1 MPLIDVEPLPY
12 DFPTGQ
18 TRVAEPPPADDTAA
32 WNIGDTVAAAFRQ
45 NNAVAS
51 FLSNKTLGVDN
62 SIDPTFDV
70 VKDIQGTKYEPY
82 ADAFVDALN
91 PRYAAAIKQ
100 QIDMEEDDRKT
111 LMGSGWAGTLA
122 GIAGG
127 VLDPSILI
135 PYVGTAKKVAGGYS
149 IAKGLLLGA
158 GNAALGVAAQE
169 AMLQGSQAT
178 RTAEESAVNIGFG
191 VVLGGLVGSGAA
203 ALMSKAEQKAVQG
216 AYDRLLATGGR
227 NPGQPA
233 GVGADAVWKPTV
245 EDLTIAG
252 TAANKVA
259 AATQFNPVLRSNF
272 RASAGVREAAQLLAE
287 NTVYQGMH
295 AEGRTLGAAAETL
308 ARMESEAALARATTS
323 SDDLFRNMR
332 KAGVK
337 MSRQDFEDAIGQALR
352 NGDQGVNEFV
362 TQAARAWREQV
373 FDPFK
378 NRAIEAGLLPEDVSI
393 DTAMSYFS
401 RRYDQEMMTAREQEF
416 KARVMPVIEQQVRE
430 KFTADVE
437 RVNQRLADIDQ
448 QLADIKLSPE
458 ERAAVLA
465 DLEKQGNDLDLANV
479 EQVEKWSEVTALR
492 QQAKAA
498 KESGDTVKAAT
509 LLKQAKDILDGA
521 GDPLKRYLKARTKL
535 RRRFKTVDLNF
546 AGLEDRAQRIQ
557 QRLVD
562 LEDRT
567 QRGLQRLI
575 ARGRVAERKLS
586 RMPSEEQLAAE
597 LDGMEQAFRDT
608 LGRSEKAQQAH
619 VEAIEKIREEGRAR
633 QLELEKQAKD
643 LKTRAKEAK
652 GKGDLKQPELEQRA
666 YEARVKA
673 AEAKT
678 KAEERIIARIERMAQ
693 AEANRAGQLRRLTE
707 RIEAAKGVDL
717 QAMREEVQRGIDQL
731 VAETADTALARG
743 ERAQRLQEK
752 LADLDPEK
760 LKERAASLERMKR
773 EVEQKFYENWEQR
786 HMGEGVSLGAK
797 RAPAEPPPKAGMIRV
812 YHSGSAG
819 EGSSGRWVSSDRR
832 YASDYRPDLPLYYL
846 DLPANDARLAPDE
859 FSPEQTVANG
869 FTRNFE
875 LTPDEAARLQE
886 IRRPDDPL
894 SVGSKMEAEKGAA
907 RTPDFSEA
915 ARMVVDEVFDKIT
928 GRAVSPDGSSLPE
941 YITPI
946 TRGPMK
952 DRTFNVPDALLVGN
966 RDLGETNFLIDNVR
980 EVGERYARIMS
991 AEIELSRKGMLGK
1004 EWNMRIEGIR
1014 REYADLRE
1022 AVANAATPEEARALL
1037 GQKPGRLDSFEAWR
1051 RNVDKGQATKE
1062 RMLAFLRKDEQDG
1075 LEDLHALRDLVRG
1088 TYKAKENASDWGQL
1102 TRTLMAF
1109 NYIRL
1114 MGGAVLANFTEAYRP
1129 AMVHGFGAFF
1139 KGGIKPLIGNLD
1151 GMKLSV
1157 KEAQQAGLVTERVLQ
1172 HRMMSLGE
1180 VADPYARNT
1189 ALQRMLVNGS
1199 RVASKWNGL
1208 SLWTDTMKSVSSIM
1222 SQNRILEGAV
1232 GEKDGRFLAYLGID
1246 KEMADRIAKQFVLY
1260 GETRDTIKV
1269 ANTGRW
1275 DDEAAVRAY
1284 RAAFR
1289 KDVDS
1294 IIVTRGVGD
1303 VPLFANTP
1311 TGKLILQFR
1320 SFSLAAHQ
1328 RATLRGL
1335 QESKARLLSGMV
1347 IMTSLGMMASALR
1360 AWRNGE
1366 QGWERWKNAAENPG
1380 FLIGEGLDLS
1390 GIFPVAFELAN
1401 TTEKLTGG
1409 TGMAFNPIKTPL
1421 MAAFPGASQQGSS
1434 TRFAT
1439 RDPLAAVLGPSAGL
1453 VTQVI
1458 RAAGYPLFVIAGEDP
1473 SKAQTK
1479 AAAGLIPFNSYLGM
1493 KELIQLGLGDSP
1505 YTQ

>member
-18 TRVAEPPPADDTAA
+18 TRAAEPPPADDTAA

-227 NPGQPA
+227 NHGQPA

-352 NGDQGVNEFV
+352 NGDQGPNEFV
-362 TQAARAWREQV
+362 SQAARAWREQV

-378 NRAIEAGLLPEDVSI
+378 NRAIEAGLLPEDVSV

-401 RRYDQEMMTAREQEF
+401 RRYDQEKLTAREQEF
-416 KARVMPVIEQQVRE
+416 KARVMPFIEQQVRE
-430 KFTADVE
+430 KYTQDVE

-458 ERAAVLA
+458 ERVAVLA
-465 DLEKQGNDLDLANV
+465 DLERQGNDLDLANAD
-479 EQVEKWSEVTALR
+479 QVEKWSEVTALR
-492 QQAKAA
+492 QQARVA
-498 KESGDTVKAAT
+498 KESGDTAKAAT
-509 LLKQAKDILDGA
+509 LMKQAKDILDSA

-575 ARGRVAERKLS
+575 TRGRVAERKFA

-619 VEAIEKIREEGRAR
+619 VEAIAKIREEGRAR
-633 QLELEKQAKD
+633 QLELEKQAKE
-643 LKTRAKEAK
+643 LKARAKEAK
-652 GKGDLKQPELEQRA
+652 SKGDLKQPELEQRA

-693 AEANRAGQLRRLTE
+693 AEANRADQLRRLTE

-773 EVEQKFYENWEQR
+773 DHEQKFYETWEQR
-786 HMGEGVSLGAK
+786 HMGEGVEL
-797 RAPAEPPPKAGMIRV
+797 AG
-812 YHSGSAG
+812 G
-819 EGSSGRWVSSDRR
+819 
-832 YASDYRPDLPLYYL
+832 
-846 DLPANDARLAPDE
+846 
-859 FSPEQTVANG
+859 
-869 FTRNFE
+869 
-875 LTPDEAARLQE
+875 
-886 IRRPDDPL
+886 
-894 SVGSKMEAEKGAA
+894 
-907 RTPDFSEA
+907 RTPNFAEA

-941 YITPI
+941 YIAPI

-1022 AVANAATPEEARALL
+1022 AVANAATAEEARALL
-1037 GQKPGRLDSFEAWR
+1037 GQKPGMLDSFEAWR

-1453 VTQVI
+1453 VTQGI
-1458 RAAGYPLFVIAGEDP
+1458 RAAGYPLFAIAGEDP

>member
-12 DFPTGQ
+12 NFPTGQ
-18 TRVAEPPPADDTAA
+18 NRVAEPPPVDDTAA
-32 WNIGDTVAAAFRQ
+32 WNIGDTLAAAFRQ
-45 NNAVAS
+45 NNSIVS
-51 FLSNKTLGVDN
+51 LFSNQTAGVDN

-82 ADAFVDALN
+82 ADQFIEAFN

-100 QIDMEEDDRKT
+100 QIDMEENDRKT
-111 LMGSGWAGTLA
+111 LAASGWAGTLA

-135 PYVGTAKKVAGGYS
+135 PYVGTARKAAGGYS
-149 IAKGLLLGA
+149 VAKGLLLGSS
-158 GNAALGVAAQE
+158 NAALGVAAQE
-169 AMLQGSQAT
+169 AALQGTQAT
-178 RTAEESAVNIGFG
+178 RTAEESAVNVGFG
-191 VVLGGLVGSGAA
+191 VVLGGLLGGGAA
-203 ALMSKAEQKAVQG
+203 ALMSKTEQRAAQA

-227 NPGQPA
+227 NPPGQPA

-245 EDLTIAG
+245 EDLTVAG
-252 TAANKVA
+252 TIANQVA
-259 AATQFNPVLRSNF
+259 EATRFNPVLRSNF
-272 RASAGVREAAQLLAE
+272 RASASLREAAQLLAE
-287 NTVYQGMH
+287 NTLYQGLH

-308 ARMESEAALARATTS
+308 ARMEAEASLGRAVTA
-323 SDDLFRNMR
+323 SDDLYKNMI
-332 KAGVK
+332 KAGLK

-352 NGDQGVNEFV
+352 NGDQGPNEFV
-362 TQAARAWREQV
+362 SQAARAWREQV
-373 FDPFK
+373 LDPFK
-378 NRAIEAGLLPEDVSI
+378 NRAIEVGLLPEDVSV
-393 DTAMSYFS
+393 DTAVSYFS
-401 RRYDQEMMTAREQEF
+401 RRYDQEKLTAREQEF
-416 KARVMPVIEQQVRE
+416 KARVTPFIEQQVRE

-437 RVNQRLADIDQ
+437 RVNQRLTDLDQ

-458 ERAAVLA
+458 DRVTVMANLER
-465 DLEKQGNDLDLANV
+465 QRNDLDLTNAD
-479 EQVEKWSEVTALR
+479 QVEKAAEINALR
-492 QQAKAA
+492 QQARVA
-498 KESGDTVKAAT
+498 KEGGDTVKAAT
-509 LLKQAKDILDGA
+509 LLKQAADLLESG
-521 GDPLKRYLKARTKL
+521 GEPLARYVKARRNL
-535 RRRFKTVDLNF
+535 HRRLKTVDLNF

-586 RMPSEEQLAAE
+586 RMPSDEQFAAE
-597 LDGMEQAFRDT
+597 LDSMEGQFRSV
-608 LGRSEKAQQAH
+608 LAQSEKAQQAH
-619 VEAIEKIREEGRAR
+619 VEAIQKIREEGRAR
-633 QLELEKQAKD
+633 QLDLEKQAKD
-643 LKTRAKEAK
+643 LKARAKEAK
-652 GKGDLKQPELEQRA
+652 AKGDLKQPELEQRA

-693 AEANRAGQLRRLTE
+693 AEANRADQLRRLTE
-707 RIEAAKGVDL
+707 RIEAAKSVDL
-717 QAMREEVQRGIDQL
+717 QLMREAVQDSVDQL
-731 VAETADTALARG
+731 VAETTATALSRG

-752 LADLDPEK
+752 LADLAPEK
-760 LKERAASLERMKR
+760 LTDRVTSLERMKR
-773 EVEQKFYENWEQR
+773 DLEQKFYENWEQR
-786 HMGEGVSLGAK
+786 HMGEGVEL
-797 RAPAEPPPKAGMIRV
+797 AG
-812 YHSGSAG
+812 GKT
-819 EGSSGRWVSSDRR
+819 
-832 YASDYRPDLPLYYL
+832 P
-846 DLPANDARLAPDE
+846 
-859 FSPEQTVANG
+859 
-869 FTRNFE
+869 NF
-875 LTPDEAARLQE
+875 A
-886 IRRPDDPL
+886 
-894 SVGSKMEAEKGAA
+894 
-907 RTPDFSEA
+907 EA
-915 ARMVVDEVFDKIT
+915 ARMVVDDVFDKIT

-941 YITPI
+941 YIAPI

-966 RDLGETNFLIDNVR
+966 RELGETNFLVDNVR

-1004 EWNMRIEGIR
+1004 EWNMRVDGIR

-1022 AVANAATPEEARALL
+1022 GVANAATAEEARALL
-1037 GQKPGRLDSFEAWR
+1037 GQKPGMIDSFEAWR

-1114 MGGAVLANFTEAYRP
+1114 MGGAVLANFTEFYRP

-1151 GMKLSV
+1151 GMKLAV

-1189 ALQRMLVNGS
+1189 AMQRMLVNAS

-1208 SLWTDTMKSVSSIM
+1208 SLWTDTMKSVSSIL
-1222 SQNRILEGAV
+1222 SQNRILEGAI

-1347 IMTSLGMMASALR
+1347 VMTSLGIMASALR

-1366 QGWERWKNAAENPG
+1366 QGWERWKGAAENPG
-1380 FLIGEGLDLS
+1380 FLIGEGLDMT

-1409 TGMAFNPIKTPL
+1409 TGMPFNPIKTPL

-1453 VTQVI
+1453 VTQGI
-1458 RAAGYPLFVIAGEDP
+1458 RAAGYPLFALAGEDP
-1473 SKAQTK
+1473 SKSQAK

-1505 YTQ
+1505 YAQ